1 MFIQIDLEADVPI
14 YEQLKQEII
23 AGIAKQALLPGE
35 KLPSVRGLAA
45 DIGVNLHTVNK
56 AYHQLRDEGYILIH
70 RQRGVV
76 IHPDGIARADEAYM
90 ENLKE
95 SLHPMIAASICRDV
109 SSEEF
114 QQLCA
119 SIFEEYMFRKGDEK

>member
-1 MFIQIDLEADVPI
+1 VFIQIDLEADVPI

-95 SLHPMIAASICRDV
+95 SLHPMIAASIC
-109 SSEEF
+109 
-114 QQLCA
+114 
-119 SIFEEYMFRKGDEK
+119 